1 MNSSLWTLFHEKM
14 SREEDHKTLQEECK
28 DAKEAFLRRRKID
41 RERRVRESAAERQE
55 RLKADRKRVFAKLTQ
70 ESREEREKRLK
81 IIRDNKASRR
91 ALEITEQR
99 EKRLRTDRKQAA
111 LKRAS
116 ETGQERERRL
126 RAMRELAAKKRATES
141 SQEKELRLRARRERA
156 AVKRHSENRSE
167 TVETGRRNETRQAA
181 DNRRRNER
189 AALFEAHRVEYL
201 HNRGW
206 ANPENRGLH
215 HEEWAQEE
223 MAAFHRLEEN
233 LRHYHCVI
241 CKEAWPLSASRQQ
254 MFTCSRCKRDRKPC
268 RLYSAENDMD
278 PGSVPAELQGLSEVE
293 ELLIARAFPMMSIY
307 RKHGGQRG
315 YKGHVLNLPQDIQG
329 FLNSLPA
336 NMSDL
341 PILVM
346 RKQGAGESLK

>member
-1 MNSSLWTLFHEKM
+1 M
-14 SREEDHKTLQEECK
+14 SREEDHKALQEKCK
-28 DAKEAFLRRRKID
+28 DAKEVFLRRRKID

-55 RLKADRKRVFAKLTQ
+55 RLKADRNRVFDKLSQ

-81 IIRDNKASRR
+81 VLRDNNASRR
-91 ALEITEQR
+91 AVETTGQR
-99 EKRLRTDRKQAA
+99 EKRLGTQRKQSA

-156 AVKRHSENRSE
+156 AVKRHSENRPE
-167 TVETGRRNETRQAA
+167 TVETGRRNETRKAA

-189 AALFEAHRVEYL
+189 AALFEAHRGEYL

-223 MAAFHRLEEN
+223 MAAFHRFEEN

-254 MFTCSRCKRDRKPC
+254 IFTCARCKRDRKPC

-293 ELLIARAFPMMSIY
+293 ELLIARAFPIMSIY

-336 NMSDL
+336 NVSDL
-341 PILVM
+341 PILVI
-346 RKQGAGESLK
+346 RKQGAGEPLK

>member
-1 MNSSLWTLFHEKM
+1 M
-14 SREEDHKTLQEECK
+14 
-28 DAKEAFLRRRKID
+28 
-41 RERRVRESAAERQE
+41 ERRALTGYVGLSANMVKSAPKCCCDIAHKWRELSSVFSNEFI
-55 RLKADRKRVFAKLTQ
+55 KADRKRVFAKLSQ

-91 ALEITEQR
+91 ALETTEQR
-99 EKRLRTDRKQAA
+99 EKRLGTNRKQAA

-116 ETGQERERRL
+116 ETGHERERRL
-126 RAMRELAAKKRATES
+126 RSMRELAAKKRATES
-141 SQEKELRLRARRERA
+141 SQEKELRLRGRRERA
-156 AVKRHSENRSE
+156 AVKRHSENRPE
-167 TVETGRRNETRQAA
+167 TVETGRRNETRKAA

-189 AALFEAHRVEYL
+189 AALFEAQRNEYL

-223 MAAFHRLEEN
+223 MAAFHRFEEN

-254 MFTCSRCKRDRKPC
+254 IFTCSRCKRDRKPC

-278 PGSVPAELQGLSEVE
+278 PGSVPAELQDLSEVE
-293 ELLIARAFPMMSIY
+293 ELLIARAFPIMSIY

-315 YKGHVLNLPQDIQG
+315 CKGHAHSIC
-329 FLNSLPA
+329 
-336 NMSDL
+336 
-341 PILVM
+341 
-346 RKQGAGESLK
+346 LKTFRVF

>member
-14 SREEDHKTLQEECK
+14 SREEDQKTLQEECK

-41 RERRVRESAAERQE
+41 RERRVRESAAERQ
-55 RLKADRKRVFAKLTQ
+55 Q
-70 ESREEREKRLK
+70 RLK

-91 ALEITEQR
+91 ALETTEQR
-99 EKRLRTDRKQAA
+99 EKRLGTDRKQAA

-126 RAMRELAAKKRATES
+126 RAMRELATKKRATES
-141 SQEKELRLRARRERA
+141 SQEKELQLR
-156 AVKRHSENRSE
+156 
-167 TVETGRRNETRQAA
+167 GRRVDEQPQREPPGNSRDWPKNETRKAA

-189 AALFEAHRVEYL
+189 AALFEAHYGEYL

-223 MAAFHRLEEN
+223 MAAFHRFEEN

-254 MFTCSRCKRDRKPC
+254 IFTCSRCKRDRKPC
-268 RLYSAENDMD
+268 RLYSAENDIN

-293 ELLIARAFPMMSIY
+293 ELLIARAFPIMSNY

-315 YKGHVLNLPQDIQG
+315 YKGRRTQSAIAQDIQD

-341 PILVM
+341 SILVI